1 MIISITFC
9 LPSLLV
15 ALFVFIS
22 TIWVALKEAENTIAL
37 PVAILLGFIFYV
49 ATYGAIVHFS

>member
-1 MIISITFC
+1 MVVSITFC

-15 ALFVFIS
+15 ALFMFIS
-22 TIWVALKEAENTIAL
+22 TIWVALKEAENIIAL